1 MEKNKIAV
9 VYGQD
14 MHAMVQQLMEYA
26 DIASQLRDG
35 MKIGIKPNLVVAK
48 RPDSGA
54 TTHTELLEGVIDY
67 LQAHGKFDI
76 TIMEGSWV
84 GDSTQRAFRVC
95 GWRRKRAS
103 SSLT

>member
-14 MHAMVQQLMEYA
+14 MRDMVQQLMEYA
-26 DIASQLRDG
+26 DIASQLHDG

-54 TTHTELLEGVIDY
+54 TTNPARLKREKMLSRYFCEMPCRWAMSRSGTNEPS
-67 LQAHGKFDI
+67 A
-76 TIMEGSWV
+76 GSFAAR
-84 GDSTQRAFRVC
+84 SAMTRSA
-95 GWRRKRAS
+95 
-103 SSLT
+103 